1 METIQIG
8 VLISGRGS
16 NLEAILDAVDNR
28 YITKGQ
34 VKVVV
39 SNKQN
44 SPALSIA
51 EKHSVP
57 GITVDDHGFP
67 KKSWEYDQ
75 QMIAALKSHGVTP
88 RDGLVLLAGYMRIV
102 SDQFIDEYHNRI
114 MNIHPALLPS
124 FPGLEAQK
132 QALEHGVKVAGCT
145 VHFAEKTVDA
155 GPIIL
160 QSHVPVREDDTLE
173 TLSSRILREEHR
185 IYPEAVRLFTEDKL
199 RVEGRRVLIQP

>member
-1 METIQIG
+1 MIQIG
-8 VLISGRGS
+8 VLVSGRGS
-16 NLEAILDAVDNR
+16 NLDAILDAVDNR

-39 SNKQN
+39 SNKPN
-44 SPALSIA
+44 SPALGVA
-51 EKHSVP
+51 EKHNVA

-75 QMIAALKSHGVTP
+75 KMIAALKSQGVTP
-88 RDGLVLLAGYMRIV
+88 KDGLVLLAGYMRIV

-132 QALEHGVKVAGCT
+132 QALEHGVKVTGCT

-185 IYPEAVRLFTEDKL
+185 IYPEAVRLFTEDRL

>member
-1 METIQIG
+1 MIPIS
-8 VLISGRGS
+8 VLVSGRGS
-16 NLEAILDAVDNR
+16 NLEAILDAVDNH
-28 YITKGQ
+28 YITMGQ

-39 SNKQN
+39 SNK
-44 SPALSIA
+44 PAAAALDTA
-51 EKHSVP
+51 KKHSVP

-67 KKSWEYDQ
+67 KKSWEYDRKT
-75 QMIAALKSHGVTP
+75 IAALKSHGVTP
-88 RDGLVLLAGYMRIV
+88 KNGLVLLAGYMRIL
-102 SDQFIDEYHNRI
+102 SDPFIDEYRHHI

-132 QALEHGVKVAGCT
+132 QALEHGVKIAGCT

-160 QSHVPVREDDTLE
+160 QAQVPVREDDTVE
-173 TLSSRILREEHR
+173 RLSKRILREEHR

-199 RVEGRRVLIQP
+199 KVEGRRVIIKP

>member
-16 NLEAILDAVDNR
+16 NLEAILDAVYNR

-57 GITVDDHGFP
+57 GITVDDHGCP

-75 QMIAALKSHGVTP
+75 KTVEALKSHSVTP
-88 RDGLVLLAGYMRIV
+88 KSGLVLLAGYMRIL
-102 SDQFIDEYHNRI
+102 SDQFIDEYRHHI
-114 MNIHPALLPS
+114 MNVHPALLPS

-132 QALEHGVKVAGCT
+132 QALEHGAKIAGCT

-160 QSHVPVREDDTLE
+160 QAQVPVREDDTVDS
-173 TLSSRILREEHR
+173 LSARILREEHR
-185 IYPEAVRLFTEDKL
+185 IYPEAARLFTEDKL
-199 RVEGRRVLIQP
+199 RVEGRRVIIQP